1 MHIWDYVHE
10 DNNVVYCVYI
20 YTHLFIEN
28 YLSIYRDGMC
38 GIYIYTC
45 LNIYIYIKESVY
57 YICRIYMHIYIC
69 IYNVVYVGM
78 PHP

>member
-20 YTHLFIEN
+20 CTHLFIEN

-38 GIYIYTC
+38 GIYIYMSKH
-45 LNIYIYIKESVY
+45 IYIYK
-57 YICRIYMHIYIC
+57 RIC
-69 IYNVVYVGM
+69 ILYM
-78 PHP
+78 